1 MGHDRTGLQQDPRY
15 AAFLYN
21 EVGEDG
27 RGASVTVL
35 SMLAR
40 LGVDPWR
47 EASELAGLPTDAAR
61 RRLSALM
68 ARFVDVPSAVPARS
82 QDVSRLLAV
91 LPREAGAPG
100 LTVNGSTT
108 ITPAT
113 ALLWAVAL
121 VVLLALVG
129 GIGSGG

>member
-15 AAFLYN
+15 AAFLYSA
-21 EVGEDG
+21 VGEDQ

-47 EASELAGLPTDAAR
+47 EASELARLPTDGAR

-68 ARFVDVPSAVPARS
+68 ARFVDVPSAVPACS
-82 QDVSRLLAV
+82 EDVSRLLAG
-91 LPREAGAPG
+91 LPHEAGAPG
-100 LTVNGSTT
+100 LTVQGSTT
-108 ITPAT
+108 ITPA
-113 ALLWAVAL
+113 LLWVVAL
-121 VVLLALVG
+121 VVLLALFG
-129 GIGSGG
+129 GIGRG